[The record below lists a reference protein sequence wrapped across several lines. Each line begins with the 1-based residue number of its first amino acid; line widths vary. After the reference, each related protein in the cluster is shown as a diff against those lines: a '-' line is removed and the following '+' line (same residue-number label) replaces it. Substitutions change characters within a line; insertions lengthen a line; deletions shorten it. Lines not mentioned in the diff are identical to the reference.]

1 MINKMKNPYF
11 WVAIIALFFA
21 SAQID
26 VESLTTWSIL
36 YNDLVA
42 FIQNPFLIGTF
53 VIALLG
59 IFNDNGS
66 KGFDKLK

>member
-11 WVAIIALFFA
+11 WVSIVALFFA

-36 YNDLVA
+36 QQKLIEFIKNPYLVGVFIVALIGVYNDNSTPKL
-42 FIQNPFLIGTF
+42 
-53 VIALLG
+53 
-59 IFNDNGS
+59 
-66 KGFDKLK
+66 DKLK